1 MKKKKNTRRI
11 FAFIAIGILLSMY
24 LLNLILALIGS
35 PLAQNLLKASMVLSI
50 MVPILLYA
58 MAVLMKK
65 SDSLNPSIK
74 GRPKEEENYTE
85 EDSSEKDI

>member
-24 LLNLILALIGS
+24 LLNLVLALIGS

-58 MAVLMKK
+58 MAVLLKK
-65 SDSLNPSIK
+65 SDSLNPSIRDHTK
-74 GRPKEEENYTE
+74 KDENCTE
-85 EDSSEKDI
+85 ESSSEKDI